1 MEFLREMLNFQE
13 QSPDMILAEELGNL
27 NAIDKKFINA
37 LKRSYTAGKYDDK
50 GNWKNFEKRFLSGRA
65 GRSSTIE
72 EKGIGSAKQVADE
85 FETDAS
91 VIAIVIFDKKTD
103 MQYGIVAEQ
112 NPKAY
117 KQERTL
123 KVMVDA
129 TAMAGANASKEQ
141 IDDVKR
147 YFTDKV
153 KISMFDSSNI
163 GVLTTDFTS
172 SKVYNAINHINKFV
186 KSPNKDLAIKV
197 VHADAERPAK
207 KQERAKA
214 RSGVIPVK
222 LDGKEK
228 EDFIKQA
235 KYSLQKRLDVYK
247 SEKLKKQNKNISL
260 DEFLDAVRKDGYLDK
275 FLVNGYIYEYY
286 RDSFNF
292 GNMIKGRHKT
302 AQWESDKS
310 YVTYRV
316 DDNAPEYEKV
326 RREYWEQASELRDLS
341 DDSEAYAHAKDK
353 LKKRLKI
360 PPTYIKVFFDFDGG
374 AIVPAYIEIEDNNI

>member
-37 LKRSYTAGKYDDK
+37 LKRSFTAGKYDDK
-50 GNWKNFEKRFLSGRA
+50 GVWKNFEKRFLSSRA
-65 GRSSTIE
+65 GRSSSIE

-129 TAMAGANASKEQ
+129 EAMAGTGASKDQ

-153 KISMFDSSNI
+153 KIHMFDSSNI

-172 SKVYNAINHINKFV
+172 SKVYNAINHINKFI
-186 KSPNKDLAIKV
+186 KSPNKELAIKV

-247 SEKLKKQNKNISL
+247 SEKLKKQNKNISI

-292 GNMIKGRHKT
+292 GNMIKGRHKDSR
-302 AQWESDKS
+302 WESDKS
-310 YVTYRV
+310 YVTYRI
-316 DDNAPEYEKV
+316 DDDAPEYEKV
-326 RREYWEQASELRDLS
+326 RRDYWEQAGKLSDLS
-341 DDSEAYAHAKDK
+341 DDREAYAHAKDK
-353 LKKRLKI
+353 LKKRLKL
-360 PPTYIKVFFDFDGG
+360 PPTYIKVFFDFEGG

>member
-37 LKRSYTAGKYDDK
+37 LKRSFTAGKYDDK
-50 GNWKNFEKRFLSGRA
+50 GVWKNFEKRFLSGRA
-65 GRSSTIE
+65 GRSSSIE

-103 MQYGIVAEQ
+103 IQYGIVAEQ

-117 KQERTL
+117 KQERAL

-129 TAMAGANASKEQ
+129 AAMAGAGASKDQ

-153 KISMFDSSNI
+153 KIHMFDSSNI

-172 SKVYNAINHINKFV
+172 SKVYNAINHINKFI
-186 KSPNKDLAIKV
+186 KSPNKELAIKV

-207 KQERAKA
+207 RQERAKA

-247 SEKLKKQNKNISL
+247 SEKLKKQNKNISI
-260 DEFLDAVRKDGYLDK
+260 DEFLDAVRRDGYLDK

-310 YVTYRV
+310 FVTYRI

-326 RREYWEQASELRDLS
+326 RREYWEQAGKLSDLS
-341 DDSEAYAHAKDK
+341 GDSEAYAHAKDK

-360 PPTYIKVFFDFDGG
+360 PPTYIKVFFDFEGG